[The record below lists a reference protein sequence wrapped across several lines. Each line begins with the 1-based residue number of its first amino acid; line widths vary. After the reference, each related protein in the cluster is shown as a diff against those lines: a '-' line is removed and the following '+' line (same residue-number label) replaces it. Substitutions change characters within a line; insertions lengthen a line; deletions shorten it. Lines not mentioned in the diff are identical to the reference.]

1 MLFSCSEMIRAFF
14 TPIFEEVRG
23 VANRIKG
30 ITVEI
35 GGDTTGLDKALK
47 SVNSSIT
54 KTQSA
59 LNDVNRLLKLDP
71 SNTVLVAQKQELL
84 AQAVSQTEEK
94 LSALE
99 AAQEQVAAAFAR
111 GDIGADKYQA
121 FQREIEET
129 RGKLNKY
136 KADLSDL
143 QTEQDALSLLAPQF
157 MELMNEFR
165 QRVEGQLLGFRW
177 EGRVLSL
184 AVETDY
190 GFAAVASNV
199 DLRDLDAL
207 HRSYCASLHAME
219 ETLDLLLKNTALFA
233 ARD

>member
-1 MLFSCSEMIRAFF
+1 MHFSAANVRLDHVYERGCGHEGYETCHEMVFKGLVLRCETR
-14 TPIFEEVRG
+14 TP
-23 VANRIKG
+23 A
-30 ITVEI
+30 
-35 GGDTTGLDKALK
+35 
-47 SVNSSIT
+47 SS
-54 KTQSA
+54 
-59 LNDVNRLLKLDP
+59 P
-71 SNTVLVAQKQELL
+71 VLVNARTEDSPRGAATGDELFDRCFCVT
-84 AQAVSQTEEK
+84 AEP
-94 LSALE
+94 
-99 AAQEQVAAAFAR
+99 
-111 GDIGADKYQA
+111 
-121 FQREIEET
+121 
-129 RGKLNKY
+129 
-136 KADLSDL
+136 
-143 QTEQDALSLLAPQF
+143 EQDALSLLAPQF

-207 HRSYCASLHAME
+207 RRSYCASLHAME